1 MKIALVTQLS
11 PWRFQGGTELAVA
24 AQAREFVSRGHQVQ
38 VVAGASEG
46 CGRAARIAKQDVE
59 RSFHD
64 GVSVSVVPRRDD
76 EPYDLLLERPRVA
89 AIVERELRGA
99 DVVHVHHWSTLCSDL
114 VRRCSEKTPTFVTLH
129 DDFTNCPRF
138 FRQPPQEGRTCPSLG
153 HLDKEGDCV
162 ACLQDQ
168 APGVS
173 PLELDRALLRR
184 ATEFRAELA
193 AASAVIAPSRTH
205 AERVARHL
213 EIEAAELRVLP
224 HGLCRPL
231 IRVAAPR
238 SPWRGER
245 PLRVVH
251 FGNLA
256 EVKGTLDLI
265 DALQSLRG
273 GPGSRAADPSPGL
286 EVEVLG
292 REVEG
297 GFLAEL
303 RRRSEGLAIRW
314 SGPYDGRTLVARCA
328 EADLAAFPSRAWESY
343 GLVVDEAHALGL
355 PTWVSDR
362 GAPRERVGGAGRV
375 LPARNPGAWARAFQ
389 DLLDQPQMLRQEI
402 EAIPE
407 RLTSAAD
414 VAQRLESLYLG
425 HTRRA
430 RGRRSGR
437 RGNEGRT
444 DPPGL
449 RDSA

>member
-24 AQAREFVSRGHQVQ
+24 AQAREFVARGHQVQ
-38 VVAGASEG
+38 VIAGASEG
-46 CGRAARIAKQDVE
+46 CGRASRIAKQDVE

-64 GVSVSVVPRRDD
+64 GVSVSVIPRAND
-76 EPYDLLLERPRVA
+76 EPYDLLLERPRIA
-89 AIVERELRGA
+89 AIVERELSGA
-99 DVVHVHHWSTLCSDL
+99 EVVHVHHWSTLCSDL
-114 VRRCSEKTPTFVTLH
+114 VRRCSAQTPTFVTLH
-129 DDFTNCPRF
+129 DDFTSCPRF
-138 FRQPPQEGRTCPSLG
+138 FREPPEPGRSCPTLG
-153 HLDKEGDCV
+153 HLDKDGDCV
-162 ACLQDQ
+162 ACIQDQ
-168 APGVS
+168 APGAS

-184 ATEFRAELA
+184 AVEFRAELA
-193 AASAVIAPSRTH
+193 AAAGVIVPSRSH

-238 SPWRGER
+238 APWKGER

-256 EVKGTLDLI
+256 DVKGTLDLV
-265 DALQSLRG
+265 DALHAVQGESG
-273 GPGSRAADPSPGL
+273 GARRTPGRPGIEL
-286 EVEVLG
+286 EVLG

-297 GFLAEL
+297 GFLSEL
-303 RRRSEGLAIRW
+303 HRRSEGLAIRW
-314 SGPYDGRTLVARCA
+314 SGPYDGRSLVARCA

-389 DLLDQPQMLRQEI
+389 ELLDQPQMLRQEI

-414 VAQRLESLYLG
+414 VAQRLESLYRS
-425 HTRRA
+425 HVRRA
-430 RGRRSGR
+430 RR
-437 RGNEGRT
+437 RGDEGRP
-444 DPPGL
+444 DRPGL